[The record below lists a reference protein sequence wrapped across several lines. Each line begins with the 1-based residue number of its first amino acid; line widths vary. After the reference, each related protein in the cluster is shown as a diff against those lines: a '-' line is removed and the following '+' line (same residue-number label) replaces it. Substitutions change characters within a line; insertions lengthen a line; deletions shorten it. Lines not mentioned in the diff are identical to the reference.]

1 MQMQAVIYAV
11 SQHNQQS
18 YERISS
24 RCTRDSA
31 GVGSDSQAFTR
42 AVGWTAAAGTPRKGV
57 KLLARIDRPMR
68 WLLAAAG

>member
-42 AVGWTAAAGTPRKGV
+42 AVGWTAAAGTPCKGV
-57 KLLARIDRPMR
+57 KLLARIDRPTR
-68 WLLAAAG
+68 RLLAAAG

>member
-31 GVGSDSQAFTR
+31 GVGCDSQAFTR

>member
-31 GVGSDSQAFTR
+31 GVRYDSQAFTR